1 MILQLW
7 IGDSRFEPGV
17 DNLANKLKI
26 IYFGPTNE
34 YIKMKSN
41 IKYYSVGVQFPPAED
56 EYEDDETLSSSS
68 LSLSYVS
75 VVRE

>member
-1 MILQLW
+1 M
-7 IGDSRFEPGV
+7 
-17 DNLANKLKI
+17 
-26 IYFGPTNE
+26 
-34 YIKMKSN
+34 KMKSN

-75 VVRE
+75 VVKE